1 MDWPEIQR
9 PLSNHTW
16 DRTKPGH
23 SPNRARLLTKE
34 NRRTR
39 PSQPVLDRP
48 DEGSVGIDGGAAAG
62 GRHEG
67 DVPVAGSEAPP
78 PARSSSGG
86 RSPTE
91 APTTMSTTSTTPIN
105 RRLDEWV
112 KLEQLDLGTVENDLD
127 EKVSDKLQNDTSS
140 ERKLMR
146 HMLSVNVTLSIL
158 QVMRY
163 TEVDP
168 FLCLR

>member
-91 APTTMSTTSTTPIN
+91 APTTMSTTSTTPSVTSFKMT
-105 RRLDEWV
+105 LH
-112 KLEQLDLGTVENDLD
+112 
-127 EKVSDKLQNDTSS
+127 QNGS
-140 ERKLMR
+140 
-146 HMLSVNVTLSIL
+146 
-158 QVMRY
+158 
-163 TEVDP
+163 
-168 FLCLR
+168 